1 MKQPIV
7 FTEEQLK
14 DVVGIKIP
22 RTIDE
27 VMYTVYYAATKL
39 EVYTDKGHL
48 VVLNIVG
55 ASESENELILVKEDD
70 SEVKVEIKPS
80 EKQDKKPDEKQN
92 EKPSNKYKK
101 VMNKIID
108 DLITYTVTIPVGG
121 TYEDG
126 DFYEDHTGKIIDVVS
141 PKTSGI
147 PSESLIPGEHDVV
160 VKFTDS
166 DNYSN
171 VTSIDTKLIVVE

>member
-39 EVYTDKGHL
+39 EVYTDKGYL
-48 VVLNIVG
+48 VVLDIVG
-55 ASESENELILVKEDD
+55 ASESENELVLVKEDD
-70 SEVKVEIKPS
+70 SEVKVEIKPAKKQDKNPS
-80 EKQDKKPDEKQN
+80 EKQDEN
-92 EKPSNKYKK
+92 PSNKYKR
-101 VMNKIID
+101 VINEIVD
-108 DLITYTVTIPVGG
+108 GFITYTVTIPVGG
-121 TYEDG
+121 TYNDG
-126 DFYEDHTGKIIDVVS
+126 DFYDESAGKIVDVVS

-147 PSESLIPGEHDVV
+147 PSESLIPGEHGVV

-166 DNYSN
+166 NNYSN
-171 VTSIDTKLIVVE
+171 ITSIDTKLIVVE

>member
-27 VMYTVYYAATKL
+27 VMHTVYYAATKL
-39 EVYTDKGHL
+39 EVYTDKGYL

-55 ASESENELILVKEDD
+55 ASESENEIVLVKEDD
-70 SEVKVEIKPS
+70 SEIKVELKPS
-80 EKQDKKPDEKQN
+80 EKSDKKQP
-92 EKPSNKYKK
+92 EKPSNKYKR
-101 VMNKIID
+101 VMNEIID
-108 DLITYTVTIPVGG
+108 GLITYTVTIPVGG
-121 TYEDG
+121 TYYDS
-126 DFYEDHTGKIIDVVS
+126 DFYEEHVGKIVDVVS

-147 PSESLIPGEHDVV
+147 PSEELIPGEHSVV

-166 DNYSN
+166 NTNSN